1 MKLAIATIAI
11 GVVLAGQAHA
21 ADLSLRMGNEG
32 TFPPFSMTN
41 PDGSLTGLEPDLAR
55 ELCKRLEADCDIKA
69 YEFKALLPS
78 LMTGKIHIIVS
89 QLTPKPERLENSEFT
104 DPILTNPTD
113 WVVPQSWGDSV
124 SAADLDGRTVGAIK
138 GAWFLAPL
146 RETAPGM
153 ELKLYDNINQIAL
166 DLTAGRIDAVI
177 GGRINWARKFSDS
190 GLDADYK
197 LVGNSLF
204 EGGNQARSWAVAK
217 GNTVLRDKINAA
229 LDDIFADCTYTT
241 IRKQYIPV
249 SVSSREP
256 ESCQ

>member
-1 MKLAIATIAI
+1 MKLKIAMIVA
-11 GVVLAGQAHA
+11 GSFLAGQAFA
-21 ADLSLRMGNEG
+21 ADMSLRMGNEG
-32 TFPPFSMTN
+32 TYPPFSITK

-55 ELCKRLEADCDIKA
+55 ELCARLQAECEINA

-78 LMTGKIHIIVS
+78 LMTGKIDIIVS

-113 WVVPQSWGDSV
+113 WIVPQSWGGEV
-124 SAADLDGRTVGAIK
+124 SAESLDGKTIGAIK
-138 GAWFLAPL
+138 GSWFLEQV
-146 RETAPGM
+146 RENAPGV

-166 DLTAGRIDAVI
+166 DLTAGRIDGVL
-177 GGRINWARKFSDS
+177 GGRINWARKFADS
-190 GLDADYK
+190 GMDTDYK
-197 LVGNSLF
+197 LVTNTLF
-204 EGGNQARSWAVAK
+204 EGGDTARSWAVGK
-217 GNTVLRDKINAA
+217 GNTELRDQVNAA
-229 LDDIFADCTYTT
+229 LEEIFADCTYTN